1 MNPYIAVIAD
11 AGVARLLMAELLGTA
26 PEELTPVPLA
36 PDVDWLHLK
45 FGFATYESRGN
56 NLYTLGWFPAPSTQH
71 CIRYLNAAA
80 CQYMMHKYG
89 DWPAGLESTVAAVT
103 EDALASTPI
112 AHIALSYNMKVLK
125 PSTGQEIL
133 LSAGSTSTENPAI
146 DEFLALL
153 RGEDIN
159 PVTELGR
166 AAKATLERS

>member
-1 MNPYIAVIAD
+1 
-11 AGVARLLMAELLGTA
+11 
-26 PEELTPVPLA
+26 
-36 PDVDWLHLK
+36 
-45 FGFATYESRGN
+45 
-56 NLYTLGWFPAPSTQH
+56 
-71 CIRYLNAAA
+71 
-80 CQYMMHKYG
+80 MMHKYG

>member
-1 MNPYIAVIAD
+1 MNPCATVMAD

-36 PDVDWLHLK
+36 PGVDWLHLK
-45 FGFATYESRGN
+45 YGFATFESRGN
-56 NLYTLGWFPAPSTQH
+56 SLYTLGWFPTPSTQH

-80 CQYMMHKYG
+80 CQYMMYQYG

-159 PVTELGR
+159 PVTERGR

>member
-1 MNPYIAVIAD
+1 MNPCATVMAD
-11 AGVARLLMAELLGTA
+11 AGVARLLMVELLEADPG
-26 PEELTPVPLA
+26 ELTPVPLA

-45 FGFATYESRGN
+45 FGFATYESRSN

-146 DEFLALL
+146 DEFLAFL
-153 RGEDIN
+153 RGEDIS

-166 AAKATLERS
+166 AAKAALERS